1 MPIID
6 SDAHVVES
14 DHTWD
19 YLDESE
25 QAYRPRTVIPRD
37 PPAPGSRG
45 GREFW
50 LIDGRLEPRRQNIGL
65 DTPEES
71 REMVDVSARIRHMDE
86 LEVDVQVLYP
96 SLFLRPL
103 TTRPEVELALAK
115 SYNRW
120 LADVWKQGNGRLR
133 WACILPWYSTE
144 KAVDE
149 LRFAVANG
157 ACAVFA
163 RYAEAEQLLN
173 AVSFYPIYEEANRL
187 NVPICIHASSGT
199 MATHE
204 LFGSGSSVPLFK
216 LGPIGAFATIATS
229 KIPDQFPNLRFGFI
243 ELRAQWIPYL
253 CHHFYHTSNKKASW
267 WKDGLLRERRLYV
280 TVQTDDDIPYVLQYA
295 GEDNLIIGTD
305 YGHDDSSSELEA
317 LRVLRQN
324 GEIPARVIDK
334 MVDDNA
340 RALYGL

>member
-19 YLDESE
+19 YMDESE
-25 QAYRPRTVIPRD
+25 QAFRPRTVIPRD
-37 PPAPGSRG
+37 PPPPGTRG

-50 LIDGRLEPRRQNIGL
+50 IIDGRLEPRRQNIGL
-65 DTPEES
+65 DTPQES
-71 REMVDVSARIRHMDE
+71 REMDDVSSRIRHMDE

-103 TTRPEVELALAK
+103 STRPEVELALAK

-120 LADVWKQGNGRLR
+120 LADIWKQGNGRLR
-133 WACILPWYSTE
+133 WACILPWYAPE
-144 KAVDE
+144 KAVEE
-149 LRFAVANG
+149 LQFAVANG
-157 ACAVFA
+157 ACAIFA
-163 RYAEAEQLLN
+163 RYAEADQLLN
-173 AVSFYPIYEEANRL
+173 AQSFYPIYEAANSL
-187 NVPICIHASSGT
+187 NVPVCIHASSGT

-204 LFGSGSSVPLFK
+204 LFGGGSSVPLFK

-229 KIPDQFPNLRFGFI
+229 KVPDQFPNLRFGFI
-243 ELRAQWIPYL
+243 ELRAQWIPYM
-253 CHHFYHTSNKKASW
+253 CHHFYHTSNKKATW

-280 TVQTDDDIPYVLQYA
+280 TIQTDDDIPYVLQYA

-317 LRVLRQN
+317 LRILRQN

-334 MVDDNA
+334 MLDDNA

>member
-6 SDAHVVES
+6 SDAHVIETE
-14 DHTWD
+14 HTWD
-19 YLDESE
+19 YMDESE

-37 PPAPGSRG
+37 PPPPGTRG

-50 LIDGRLEPRRQNIGL
+50 IIDGKLEPRRQNVGL
-65 DTPEES
+65 DTPQES
-71 REMVDVSARIRHMDE
+71 REMDDVAARIRHMDE

-120 LADVWKQGNGRLR
+120 MADIWQQGNGRLR
-133 WACILPWYSTE
+133 WACILPWYTVDR
-144 KAVDE
+144 AVQE
-149 LRFAVANG
+149 LRFAKEHG
-157 ACAVFA
+157 ACAIFA
-163 RYAEAEQLLN
+163 RYAEADQILN
-173 AVSFYPIYEEANRL
+173 APAFYPIYQEANDL
-187 NVPICIHASSGT
+187 DIPVCIHASSGT
-199 MATHE
+199 MATHD
-204 LFGSGSSVPLFK
+204 LFSNGASVALFK
-216 LGPIGAFATIATS
+216 LGPIGAFATIVAS
-229 KIPDQFPNLRFGFI
+229 KVPDLFPRLRFGFI
-243 ELRAQWIPYL
+243 ELRAQWIPYM
-253 CHHFYHTSNKKASW
+253 CHHFNHTSNKKATW

-280 TVQTDDDIPYVLQYA
+280 TIQTDDDIPYVLQYA

-317 LRVLRQN
+317 LRILRQN
-324 GEIPARVIDK
+324 GEVPARVIDK
-334 MVDDNA
+334 MLDANA